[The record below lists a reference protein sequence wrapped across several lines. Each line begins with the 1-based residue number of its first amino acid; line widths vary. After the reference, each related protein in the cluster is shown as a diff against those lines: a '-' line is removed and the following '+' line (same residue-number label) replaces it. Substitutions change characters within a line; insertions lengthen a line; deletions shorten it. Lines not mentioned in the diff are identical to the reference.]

1 MSKVLLFISCLLA
14 VGWAHG
20 LPPAVQ
26 LGGAIVAAVE
36 QDAEQQE
43 EELAAAATVTEQRW
57 LQSAEQQLER
67 VLSGELSGQ
76 QLSQLLGNWSAEA
89 RGKHHKHKKLMK
101 MLFPLVSAAVLA
113 KFILLPLILK
123 WLTALSASSF
133 VMGKIALAAAGLL
146 ALKSMMSPTHERLE
160 IVHASAPT
168 IKSYHGD
175 LSSSGSSWIPLRQH
189 YIPLGVAKD
198 SYRYDNKPFL

>member
-43 EELAAAATVTEQRW
+43 EELATITEHRW
-57 LQSAEQQLER
+57 LQLAEQQLER

-76 QLSQLLGNWSAEA
+76 QLSHLLGNWSTEG
-89 RGKHHKHKKLMK
+89 RCSIR
-101 MLFPLVSAAVLA
+101 PQ
-113 KFILLPLILK
+113 LIC
-123 WLTALSASSF
+123 AFA
-133 VMGKIALAAAGLL
+133 
-146 ALKSMMSPTHERLE
+146 H
-160 IVHASAPT
+160 
-168 IKSYHGD
+168 
-175 LSSSGSSWIPLRQH
+175 
-189 YIPLGVAKD
+189 
-198 SYRYDNKPFL
+198 N

>member
-1 MSKVLLFISCLLA
+1 
-14 VGWAHG
+14 
-20 LPPAVQ
+20 
-26 LGGAIVAAVE
+26 
-36 QDAEQQE
+36 
-43 EELAAAATVTEQRW
+43 
-57 LQSAEQQLER
+57 
-67 VLSGELSGQ
+67 
-76 QLSQLLGNWSAEA
+76 
-89 RGKHHKHKKLMK
+89 
-101 MLFPLVSAAVLA
+101 MLFPLLSAAVLA

-175 LSSSGSSWIPLRQH
+175 LSSSGSNWIPLRQH

-198 SYRYDNKPFL
+198 ATYRYDNKPFL